1 VKITAVVAAFA
12 VIIAAVAWLFVAQ
25 REAARGRGVLPGGV
39 TRVVA
44 GKPGQELNTP
54 LDVAVAPNGQT
65 YVADSGN
72 GRVQVFSRW
81 GRPLGLLGRE
91 EEVFTYPNTVA
102 VDAYGN
108 VYIGEFTVERIRVFT
123 PKGNLVRTIDE
134 KSAGVRIAPLDMAV
148 GADGDLLIADRWG
161 AVTILDSQGQVR
173 KRIDRIDGALPAT
186 MSYPNG
192 IAGDTRG
199 RIVVAD
205 SGNGRL
211 LLLNP
216 EGELVRV
223 ITHGKMTHPRGVA
236 FFDNK
241 HIVTADT
248 FNNRLLVFD
257 VAGRLVK
264 TLQAT
269 DQPGLA
275 YMMPNGLC
283 VFEKRLFVADRA
295 HNVVIV
301 FGREAH

>member
-1 VKITAVVAAFA
+1 VSG
-12 VIIAAVAWLFVAQ
+12 AWWFVLKK
-25 REAARGRGVLPGGV
+25 EAATGLDILPGGI

-44 GKPGQELNTP
+44 GKPGQELKTP

-65 YVADSGN
+65 YVTDAGN

-81 GRPLGLLGRE
+81 GRPVGFLGRE
-91 EEVFTYPNTVA
+91 EETFTYPNTVA

-108 VYIGEFTVERIRVFT
+108 VYVGEFTVERIRVFT

-134 KSAGVRIAPLDMAV
+134 KSTGVRIAPLDIAV
-148 GADGDLLIADRWG
+148 GADGGLLIADRWG
-161 AVTILDSQGQVR
+161 AVTILNPEGQVR
-173 KRIDRIDGALPAT
+173 KRIDRIEGALPET
-186 MSYPNG
+186 LSYPNG
-192 IAGDTRG
+192 IAGDAGG

-223 ITHGKMTHPRGVA
+223 ITHGKMMHPRGVA
-236 FFDNK
+236 FFGKDY
-241 HIVTADT
+241 IVTADT
-248 FNNRLLVFD
+248 FNNRLLVLD
-257 VAGRLVK
+257 LQGKLIK
-264 TLQAT
+264 MLQAT

-275 YMMPNGLC
+275 YMMPNGLHLYQNR
-283 VFEKRLFVADRA
+283 VYAADRA
-295 HNVVIV
+295 NNVVLV